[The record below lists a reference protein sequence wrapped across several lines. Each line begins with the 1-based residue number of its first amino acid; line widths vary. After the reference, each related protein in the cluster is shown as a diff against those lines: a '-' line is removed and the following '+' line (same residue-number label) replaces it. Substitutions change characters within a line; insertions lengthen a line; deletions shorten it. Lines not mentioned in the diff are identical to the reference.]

1 MDMSYA
7 NHSYER
13 KCDSVFISLVVSISI
28 PMIYRYNKQLEL
40 TEHARVS
47 DVESSKQNTSKLNCN
62 NKIRNFTVVFITIL
76 TFIVNSLTCKIL
88 VIYYRVAIPQ

>member
-28 PMIYRYNKQLEL
+28 PMMYNKQLEL

-62 NKIRNFTVVFITIL
+62 NKIRNFTVVFITTL

-88 VIYYRVAIPQ
+88 VIYNRVAIPQ

>member
-13 KCDSVFISLVVSISI
+13 KCDSVFTSLVVSISI
-28 PMIYRYNKQLEL
+28 PMIYRYNKKLEL

-47 DVESSKQNTSKLNCN
+47 DVESSKLNTSKLNCN
-62 NKIRNFTVVFITIL
+62 NKTRNFTVIFITIL
-76 TFIVNSLTCKIL
+76 TFIVNNLTCKIL
-88 VIYYRVAIPQ
+88 VIYNRVAIPQ